1 MKFRRRR
8 YSPDGRRPDSTDI
21 ADCRFLPRRIIWG
34 FFVASNNDKEL
45 MRLAL
50 SLAEKARGKTL
61 PNPMVG
67 AVIVKNG
74 KVVGR
79 GYHKGPGNAHA
90 EVAAIKSAGV
100 NANGATMYVTLE
112 PCCHTGRTGP
122 CTKAIKTAGIKKIVY
137 ACKDFS
143 PLVNGKGAGALRR
156 AGLKVENG
164 LMKNEA
170 VRLNEVYFKNLEKK
184 RPFVTLKIAQTIDG
198 RIATMSGDSKWI
210 TGKDARTYAHQLR
223 SENEAVLVGMGTVR
237 TDNPSLTTRYLKGA
251 DPYRIVVSESLEF
264 PTSCKL
270 IANNRDHKT
279 IIATTKRSF
288 SKYSRNKKTNGL
300 TFWEIKKSGK
310 NKLNLADILKKAYAF
325 GIHSLL
331 VEGGSQIATSFLKA
345 KLVDKLVVI
354 TAPLF
359 LGSGLNS
366 IGNLKIGAI
375 KNAVKLKN
383 HARFQCG
390 EDQVFVGYP
399 DWKN

>member
-8 YSPDGRRPDSTDI
+8 YSPDGRRPNDTVI

-34 FFVASNNDKEL
+34 FFVALNNDKEF
-45 MRLAL
+45 MQLAL
-50 SLAEKARGKTL
+50 RLAEKARGKTL

-67 AVIVKNG
+67 AVVVKNG
-74 KVVGR
+74 RIAGR

-100 NANGATMYVTLE
+100 KTKGATIYVTLE

-122 CTKAIKTAGIKKIVY
+122 CTEAIIAAGIKKIVY

-143 PLVNGKGAGALRR
+143 PLVNGKGAAALRR

-164 LMKNEA
+164 LMKDEA
-170 VRLNEVYFKNLEKK
+170 IKLNEVYFNIVKKK
-184 RPFVTLKIAQTIDG
+184 RPFVTLKIAQTLDG

-223 SENEAVLVGMGTVR
+223 SENEAVLVGMGTVKA
-237 TDNPSLTTRYLKGA
+237 DNPSLTIRYLKGNN
-251 DPYRIVVSESLEF
+251 PYRIVVSESLEF

-279 IIATTKRSF
+279 IIATTKRSLA
-288 SKYSRNKKTNGL
+288 KYSRNKKTNSL

-310 NKLNLADILKKAYAF
+310 NRLNLSDILQKAYAF
-325 GIHSLL
+325 GIHSIL
-331 VEGGSQIATSFLKA
+331 VEGGSQMATSFLKA

-366 IGNLKIGAI
+366 IGNLEIGAI
-375 KNAVKLKN
+375 KNAIKLKN
-383 HARFQCG
+383 YFRFQCG
-390 EDQVFVGYP
+390 QDQVFVGYP